1 MDLYW
6 ERRYRSLSESND
18 IDPSIKSHY
27 KSLGESMAIDP
38 PTKSID
44 IGPCIES
51 DATDPSI

>member
-27 KSLGESMAIDP
+27 KSIGESMAIDL
-38 PTKSID
+38 S
-44 IGPCIES
+44 IES
-51 DATDPSI
+51 DAIDPSVRVTI